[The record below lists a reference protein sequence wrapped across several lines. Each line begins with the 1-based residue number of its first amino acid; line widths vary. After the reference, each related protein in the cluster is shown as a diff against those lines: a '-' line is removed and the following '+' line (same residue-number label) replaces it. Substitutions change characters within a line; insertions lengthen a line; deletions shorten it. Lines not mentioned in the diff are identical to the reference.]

1 MLFRCRETRLPTPTV
16 LGSVLIVT
24 PCFSLRYVWRVKR
37 WSQMGH
43 ENNCL
48 WLSEAEILVL
58 ISGKSAAFSPV
69 VSPRW
74 NIFPCTP

>member
-1 MLFRCRETRLPTPTV
+1 
-16 LGSVLIVT
+16 
-24 PCFSLRYVWRVKR
+24 
-37 WSQMGH
+37 MGH